1 MEWRKIRMNKVFLDA
16 SFAIAL
22 SNLNDQY
29 HKSAEILAEQL
40 ELNGT
45 HLITTQAIILEIGN
59 ALAKLKYRK
68 DAIKLLDSLENDP
81 NIEIVLFSDGLY
93 KRAVK
98 LYKERI
104 DKEWG
109 LTDCLSFIVMQ
120 DYGIS
125 KALTTDKHFEQAGFQ
140 ALLRENL

>member
-1 MEWRKIRMNKVFLDA
+1 MNKVFLDA

>member
-1 MEWRKIRMNKVFLDA
+1 MNKVFLDA

-120 DYGIS
+120 DYGIN